1 MEAEKNQQIPIEL
14 AEGAFGPEQVGWE
27 VKEYR
32 RYERGRL
39 WHVLMA
45 LAGVGLLIYTV
56 ASANFLFALIIMMF
70 ALIIYISSVVEPR
83 TVRFGIT
90 DTGVRFGKTMRRF
103 RDASRFWMIYE
114 PPEVKSLYIEFKGAT
129 TPRMVVDLG
138 EMNPN
143 EVRTVLGQFVRED
156 LEEDVEPF
164 ADFVG
169 RVLKI

>member
-1 MEAEKNQQIPIEL
+1 MKAEKNETIPLEL
-14 AEGAFGPEQVGWE
+14 AEGAFGPEHVGWE

-39 WHVLMA
+39 WHLLMG
-45 LAGVGLLIYTV
+45 LAGIGLLIYTV

-70 ALIIYISSVVEPR
+70 ALIIYITSVVEPR
-83 TVRFGIT
+83 TVRFGVT
-90 DTGVRFGKTMRRF
+90 ETGVRFGRTVRQF
-103 RDASRFWMIYE
+103 RDANRFWMIYE
-114 PPEVKSLYIEFKGAT
+114 PPSVKSLYIEFKGAT

-143 EVRTVLGQFVRED
+143 QVRNVLGQFIRED

-164 ADFVG
+164 SDFIG
-169 RVLKI
+169 RILKI